1 MAIEVKFPSEVIDLQ
16 DEDEYVNLL
25 MYGDSGI
32 GKTVLAGSDDDVL
45 FIAPE
50 DNGTLSAKRFG
61 STAKKWKING
71 WDDIVAAYKW
81 LYSLDPI
88 PFNWVVLD
96 SLTEMQDMCMR
107 KILEEGM
114 EINPSRDPDTPQLQ
128 DWIPYQNRFMRLV
141 KSFNSLPV
149 NVLYTA
155 LQMEEETEEGDKIA
169 LPMMQGKGTQYAK
182 KVASTMTSF
191 GRMSVQRK
199 RVGKDDDDHP
209 IFEELRIIQWK
220 ASKSVMAKDRTRCLE
235 PKTIIGEGKL
245 GGLKDI
251 RELLEAGPRPATQP
265 GRVPPRKKR
274 RRRPAEAN
282 GDGDNPM
289 SLVKIGADSDD
300 IDDEGEVDE

>member
-1 MAIEVKFPSEVIDLQ
+1 MSVTIDLPGNIISLQ

-25 MYGDSGI
+25 IYADSGV
-32 GKTVLAGSDDDVL
+32 GKTVLAGSDEDVL

-61 STAKKWKING
+61 STAKKWKITG
-71 WDDIVAAYKW
+71 WDDIVAAYEW
-81 LYSLDPI
+81 LYTLDPI

-141 KSFNSLPV
+141 KAFNSLEC

-155 LQMEEETEEGDKIA
+155 LQMEEETEDGETLA
-169 LPMMQGKGTQYAK
+169 LPMMQGKGTQYSK

-199 RVGKDDDDHP
+199 RTGKEEDGTP
-209 IFEELRIIQWK
+209 IYDEFRVIQWRATK
-220 ASKSVMAKDRTRCLE
+220 TVMAKDRTRCLE
-235 PKTIIGEGKL
+235 PRTVIGNGKL
-245 GGLKDI
+245 GSLKDI
-251 RELLEAGPRPATQP
+251 RELLEAGPKQPAP
-265 GRVPPRKKR
+265 GRVVPPKSGRRKASAALVTATEESI
-274 RRRPAEAN
+274 AEA
-282 GDGDNPM
+282 
-289 SLVKIGADSDD
+289 ADMVGTE
-300 IDDEGEVDE
+300 DESGEG